1 MIRLRKLLRI
11 IAHAGHSQD
20 GHRGPRGPR
29 PNPADSISFESRE
42 KSGHKIVKARFS
54 FLPSNRSWTS
64 WGQHASLSNPTA
76 SRDRTDRS
84 RGPQLDWCTEC
95 RNWAGHAHMSAG
107 PAQSPVSVQ
116 GAWCSRGSLPIAPN
130 SSSLGQHGCARPR
143 PRRSVHDFCT
153 SARRSTIRCFTDRA
167 SRRALSPK
175 QPCWSNTLNCV
186 AAQSPGRKIYE
197 RL

>member
-1 MIRLRKLLRI
+1 MRGTHKMAIVVLVVLVRI
-11 IAHAGHSQD
+11 PRTRSRSS
-20 GHRGPRGPR
+20 RGV
-29 PNPADSISFESRE
+29 

-64 WGQHASLSNPTA
+64 WGQHANLSNPTA

-143 PRRSVHDFCT
+143 LHRSVHDFCT